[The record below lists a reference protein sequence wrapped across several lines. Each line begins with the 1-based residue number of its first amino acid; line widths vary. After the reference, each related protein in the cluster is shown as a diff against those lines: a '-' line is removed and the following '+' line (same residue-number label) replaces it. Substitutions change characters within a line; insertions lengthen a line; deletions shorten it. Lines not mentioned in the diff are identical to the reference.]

1 MDNFKPEWAELLK
14 KAVEDPGTIAKGFAL
29 FHRYSIG
36 NQILIME
43 QCYIKG
49 IAPGPV
55 ATYKQ
60 WKELGRQVK
69 KGAKALYMQVPCIYK
84 AKKDTETQEE
94 LPPILKGFRYQKLW
108 FVLSETEG
116 LDFEIEEQPPK
127 WDSKQAMKVLAIQE
141 IPFSRVNGNIAG
153 YARGRELAINP
164 IAEGKVMVRLHE
176 MAHIVLGHT
185 ENITIS
191 SMISERNN
199 QEVEAESVAFICG
212 NILGLPCMSDSTG
225 AYSELAKRKRD
236 KPCYGPADFWSS
248 GQNLKSGAT
257 RNQTL
262 YGRRS
267 MRCLCITH
275 LTSDP
280 YDSWGMLY
288 DNYQNAVIQ
297 GVEEGKMPRMTY
309 DEFYDCVEEWA
320 SQVPLTEGLEFVDNL
335 LVNFDYYAFLFN

>member
-14 KAVEDPGTIAKGFAL
+14 KAVEEPGTIAKGFAL

-49 IAPGPV
+49 IAPAPV

-212 NILGLPCMSDSTG
+212 NILGLPCLSDSRGYIQNWLKESEISHVMAQRIFG
-225 AYSELAKRKRD
+225 AAD
-236 KPCYGPADFWSS
+236 KILKA
-248 GQNLKSGAT
+248 GQQETKLCMGGA
-257 RNQTL
+257 
-262 YGRRS
+262 
-267 MRCLCITH
+267 
-275 LTSDP
+275 
-280 YDSWGMLY
+280 
-288 DNYQNAVIQ
+288 A
-297 GVEEGKMPRMTY
+297 
-309 DEFYDCVEEWA
+309 
-320 SQVPLTEGLEFVDNL
+320 
-335 LVNFDYYAFLFN
+335 